1 MIKIK
6 EFFPITL
13 LCIASSLVLF
23 SCQRDIEDLEEA
35 GPPKNGEVFIDGFTG
50 DLLYAAFGGS
60 DLAAFQVVNDVT
72 FQGNAGMSFA
82 VPDFGDPKGAYAG
95 GVFFTQGGR
104 DLSGFDALTFWAKA
118 SQPANVDIFGFGND
132 LGENKFE
139 TSIRNVPL
147 NTNWRKFYIPIP
159 DPSKFTNEKGMFF
172 FSEGPENE
180 RGYTFWVDEV
190 QFESLGTIAHA
201 KAQIMG
207 GEDVVQTAE
216 TGAKF
221 NVNALTTFNLP
232 NGTDQEVFASSSFF
246 NFTSSDPSV
255 ASVNDAGEVMVMD
268 AGTATVTASLGNM
281 EAEGSLTIQSTGDPV
296 LPLSPA
302 PTPDEDASNVISLF
316 SNVYTDE
323 PVDFYNGFWEFSTT
337 QSDIVQVD
345 NDDIIRYTQLNFVG
359 IQFTSPTINVS
370 NMTHFHIDIWTPDN
384 VAGQEFK
391 VLLVDLGPDGTF
403 DGGDNTSHEVTIP
416 ASRLASES
424 WVSLDLPFTDFPGL
438 TTKSNLAQVVLSG
451 SLPNVF
457 VDNMYFYRDDN
468 GGGGGGGDTPDMA
481 APTPNQDP
489 NNVLSIFS
497 DSYANLDGVNLNP
510 DWGQGN
516 LYSEQLIDGN
526 NTMVYTGLDY
536 QGIEF
541 GSNQDVSE
549 MDFLH
554 LDIWTSNSSAL
565 DVFLISPGPFETPS
579 TISVPTNG
587 WASLDIPLSDF
598 ASVVN
603 LSEVFQMKFVGKGTI
618 CLDNIF
624 FFKGDG
630 GGGGGDTPDM
640 AAPSPTVDAAN
651 VISVYSDAYD
661 NIDNSNLNPDW
672 GQSTVFSE
680 EVIDGNNTIRL
691 GDLNY
696 QGIEFGANYDV
707 SGMEFVHVD
716 IWTNNS
722 SAFDVFLIS
731 PGPLE
736 TPSTLNVPT
745 SGWQGFDIP
754 LTDFSGV
761 VNLTEVFQ
769 MKFVGNGT
777 IYMDNIYFYRN

>member
-6 EFFPITL
+6 DFFPIAL
-13 LCIASSLVLF
+13 LYIASSLVLF

-35 GPPKNGEVFIDGFTG
+35 GPSKSGEVFIDGFTG

-60 DLAAFQVVNDVT
+60 DVAAFQVVNDVT
-72 FQGNAGMSFA
+72 YQGNAAMSFA

-104 DLSGFDALTFWAKA
+104 DLSGYDALTFWAKA

-159 DPSKFTNEKGMFF
+159 DPSKFTNEKGMFY

-232 NGTDQEVFASSSFF
+232 NGTDQEVFAASSFF
-246 NFTSSDPSV
+246 NFSSTDPSV
-255 ASVNDAGEVMVMD
+255 ASVDDAGEVMVMD
-268 AGTATVTASLGNM
+268 AGTATITASLGNM

-302 PTPDEDASNVISLF
+302 PTPDEDPSDVISLF
-316 SNVYTDE
+316 SNAYTDE

-337 QSDIVQVD
+337 QSEIVQVD

-359 IQFTSPTINVS
+359 IQFTSPTIDVNS
-370 NMTHFHIDIWTPDN
+370 MTHFHIDIWTPDN
-384 VAGQEFK
+384 IAGKEFK

-403 DGGDNTSHEVTIP
+403 EGGDNTSHEVTIP
-416 ASRLASES
+416 ASRLARES

-451 SLPNVF
+451 TLPNVF
-457 VDNMYFYRDDN
+457 VDNMYFYRGGNTGGPDRPETAAPIPNVDPNDVISVFSDSYSNLANANLNPDWGQGTVVTQESIEGNNTLRYSGLNFQGLEFGENVDISSMEMLHIDYWSSNSSVLSTFLISPGPVETPYSMSVPTNGWASIDVPLSTFDPVDLMDVIQMKFEGNGTIFLDNIYFYRGN

-481 APTPNQDP
+481 APTP
-489 NNVLSIFS
+489 
-497 DSYANLDGVNLNP
+497 
-510 DWGQGN
+510 
-516 LYSEQLIDGN
+516 
-526 NTMVYTGLDY
+526 
-536 QGIEF
+536 
-541 GSNQDVSE
+541 
-549 MDFLH
+549 
-554 LDIWTSNSSAL
+554 
-565 DVFLISPGPFETPS
+565 
-579 TISVPTNG
+579 
-587 WASLDIPLSDF
+587 
-598 ASVVN
+598 
-603 LSEVFQMKFVGKGTI
+603 
-618 CLDNIF
+618 
-624 FFKGDG
+624 
-630 GGGGGDTPDM
+630 
-640 AAPSPTVDAAN
+640 TVDAAN
-651 VISVYSDAYD
+651 VISIYSDTYD
-661 NIDNSNLNPDW
+661 NIENSNINPDW

-736 TPSTLNVPT
+736 TPSALNVPT